1 MAATHIAAATII
13 AADRTD
19 TIMVITATLAAI
31 RTTMAAGVVTT
42 ADTAIIIA
50 DAVLRTII
58 HVPAIAARNATAKAI
73 RKTKTTR
80 NKPNY

>member
-1 MAATHIAAATII
+1 MAVIHIAAATII
-13 AADRTD
+13 AAVGTD
-19 TIMVITATLAAI
+19 TIMVITATQVAI
-31 RTTMAAGVVTT
+31 PTTMAAGVVTT
-42 ADTAIIIA
+42 AGTAIIIA

-80 NKPNY
+80 NKPDY